1 MANYLRKNQ
10 IKYSDLDQTFFKHP
24 VTRDVNQKYNR
35 EAVIQS
41 VRNLV
46 LLNKFEV
53 PFHPEIHSGV
63 AGLLFE
69 NANILTAHTIRDN
82 IYNCLTN
89 YEPRIKLIDVR
100 VFDNIDNN
108 SYDVDIEFEVIN
120 IPEVITLTL
129 ALQRVR

>member
-1 MANYLRKNQ
+1 MVINRIASSIINCNVTHLLARYLCCH
-10 IKYSDLDQTFFKHP
+10 LVLH
-24 VTRDVNQKYNR
+24 KYNR